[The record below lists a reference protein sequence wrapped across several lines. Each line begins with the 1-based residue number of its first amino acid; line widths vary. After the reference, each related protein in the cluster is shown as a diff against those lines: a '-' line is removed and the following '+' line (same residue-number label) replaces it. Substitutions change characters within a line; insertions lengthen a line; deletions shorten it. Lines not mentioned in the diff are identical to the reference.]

1 MEEKLQV
8 RRDYKDTVFRM
19 VYRQKEK
26 LLELYNALNGTG
38 YKEPEELEV
47 YTLENAIYMNMKND
61 VSILLDSVL
70 TLYEQQSS
78 VNPNLPLRDLM
89 YVSRQLEK
97 YVRDKP
103 VYSSKLIRLPVPKF
117 IIFYNGTR
125 SQPEK
130 QILKLS
136 DAYLKETSEP
146 ELELKVTMLNI
157 NPGYN
162 GELMEKCQTLREYSA
177 YVARVRRYAGEFP
190 LEEAVRRSVEE
201 CIKEGILAEF
211 LQEQKS
217 EVIAMSIF
225 EYNEETELK
234 KIREAEYEIGLE
246 EGRSLG
252 LEEGRRLGQKE
263 GFKEGKRALIETC
276 RELGCTEEE
285 IVQRLTDKFRLSL
298 EEAESLAKDPEN
310 RKE

>member
-1 MEEKLQV
+1 MEETTQV

-38 YKEPEELEV
+38 YDNPDELEV
-47 YTLENAIYMNMKND
+47 YTLENAIYMNIKND

-70 TLYEQQSS
+70 TLYEQQAS
-78 VNPNLPLRDLM
+78 VNPNMPLRDLM
-89 YVSRQLEK
+89 YVARQLEK

-117 IIFYNGTR
+117 VIFYNGTR
-125 SQPEK
+125 RQPEK

-136 DAYLKETSEP
+136 DAYLRETSEP
-146 ELELKVTMLNI
+146 ELELKVTMFNI

-162 GELMEKCQTLREYSA
+162 RELMERCQTLREYSA
-177 YVARVRRYAGEFP
+177 YVARVREHAKKLP
-190 LEEAVRRSVEE
+190 LEAAVRCSVEE
-201 CIKEGILAEF
+201 CIKEGILTEF

-225 EYNEETELK
+225 EYNEEIELK
-234 KIREAEYEIGLE
+234 KIREAEYE
-246 EGRSLG
+246 LG
-252 LEEGRRLGQKE
+252 LEEGMRQGVK
-263 GFKEGKRALIETC
+263 ALIETC
-276 RELGCTEEE
+276 RDFGCTKEE
-285 IVQRLTDKFRLSL
+285 ILQRLMDLFGISAK
-298 EEAESLAKDPEN
+298 EAEALLAQQF
-310 RKE
+310 

>member
-1 MEEKLQV
+1 MEEKTQV

-38 YKEPEELEV
+38 YDNPDELEV
-47 YTLENAIYMNMKND
+47 YTLENAIYMNIKND

-70 TLYEQQSS
+70 TLYEQQAS
-78 VNPNLPLRDLM
+78 VNPNMPLRDLM
-89 YVSRQLEK
+89 YVARQLEK

-117 IIFYNGTR
+117 VIFYNGTR
-125 SQPEK
+125 RQPEK

-136 DAYLKETSEP
+136 DAYLKETAEP
-146 ELELKVTMLNI
+146 ELELKVTMFNI

-162 GELMEKCQTLREYSA
+162 RELMGRCQTLREYSA
-177 YVARVRRYAGEFP
+177 YVARVREHAKKLP
-190 LEEAVRRSVEE
+190 LEAAVRCSVEE
-201 CIKEGILAEF
+201 CIKEGILTEF

-225 EYNEETELK
+225 EYNEEIELK
-234 KIREAEYEIGLE
+234 KIREAEYE
-246 EGRSLG
+246 LG
-252 LEEGRRLGQKE
+252 LEEGMRQGVK
-263 GFKEGKRALIETC
+263 ALIETC
-276 RELGCTEEE
+276 RDFGCTREE
-285 IVQRLTDKFRLSL
+285 ILQRLMDLFGISAK
-298 EEAESLAKDPEN
+298 EAEALLAQQF
-310 RKE
+310 

>member
-1 MEEKLQV
+1 MEEKTQV

-38 YKEPEELEV
+38 YDNPDELEV
-47 YTLENAIYMNMKND
+47 YTLENAIYMNIKND

-70 TLYEQQSS
+70 TLYEQQAS
-78 VNPNLPLRDLM
+78 VNPNMPLRDLM
-89 YVSRQLEK
+89 YVARQLEK

-117 IIFYNGTR
+117 VIFYNGTR
-125 SQPEK
+125 RQPEK

-136 DAYLKETSEP
+136 DAYLKETAEP
-146 ELELKVTMLNI
+146 ELELKVTMFNI

-162 GELMEKCQTLREYSA
+162 RELMERCQTLREYSA
-177 YVARVRRYAGEFP
+177 YVARVREHAKKLP
-190 LEEAVRRSVEE
+190 LEAAVRCSVEE
-201 CIKEGILAEF
+201 CIKEGILTEF

-225 EYNEETELK
+225 EYNEEIELK
-234 KIREAEYEIGLE
+234 KIREAEYE
-246 EGRSLG
+246 LG
-252 LEEGRRLGQKE
+252 LEEGMRQGVK
-263 GFKEGKRALIETC
+263 ALIETC
-276 RELGCTEEE
+276 RDFGCTREE
-285 IVQRLTDKFRLSL
+285 ILQRLMDLFGISAK
-298 EEAESLAKDPEN
+298 EAEALLAQQF
-310 RKE
+310 